1 MLSAQEPLLIK
12 CLASAAQVSPW
23 TIHFQVLDKH
33 PLSGPGRGPLSC
45 NTSIRVFSNESDAGR
60 DWGQE
65 EKYWSFSFSII
76 PSKEHPGLISFRVD
90 WLDLLAVQS
99 HSLGGCQSQGC
110 FLLRP
115 LFLTCRW
122 TLSFPRLSF
131 LCLGPKCLFFKGHQS
146 Y

>member
-12 CLASAAQVSPW
+12 RLALAAHVSPW
-23 TIHFQVLDKH
+23 TIHFRVLYKH

-45 NTSIRVFSNESDAGR
+45 NTSIRVFSNESALHIR
-60 DWGQE
+60 WP
-65 EKYWSFSFSII
+65 KYWSFSFSIS
-76 PSKEHPGLISFRVD
+76 PSSEHPCLISFRVD

-110 FLLRP
+110 FLLRT

-131 LCLGPKCLFFKGHQS
+131 LCVGPKCLFFKGHQS